1 MMSFFQNM
9 ASPADHKE
17 QPAMENAADDS
28 SENNNDTEQEN
39 APAPEPEA
47 QPG

>member
-1 MMSFFQNM
+1 MSFFQNM
-9 ASPADHKE
+9 AIPADPTE
-17 QPAMENAADDS
+17 QPALENAADES

-39 APAPEPEA
+39 APAPEPDA

>member
-1 MMSFFQNM
+1 MSFFQKM
-9 ASPADHKE
+9 ASPADPKE

-39 APAPEPEA
+39 APAPEPDA